1 MYAIF
6 EGDSSQ
12 IKLGVKTLGRIV
24 RKHRGLSLGSY
35 ATRKWLEQRYS
46 SAYMRDPMMDAG
58 IRIDTLET
66 AVHYSNLT
74 QLWQA
79 VREYIKS
86 DGQTL
91 CLTHI
96 SHTYE
101 TGANLYFIFASPML
115 AKDELA
121 QFEKFHR
128 GIVQIFA
135 ANGGTLSHH
144 HGIGRLVSHLLDR
157 QHSPAT
163 LQAWRAVKKTLD
175 PKGIMNP
182 GALIFKK

>member
-6 EGDSSQ
+6 EGDPRQ
-12 IKLGVKTLGRIV
+12 CRLGERALGKIV
-24 RKHRGLSLGSY
+24 RQHGGLSLGSY

-66 AVHYSNLT
+66 SVHYSRLVE
-74 QLWQA
+74 LWQA
-79 VREYIKS
+79 VRAYIKK

-128 GIVQIFA
+128 GIVQVFA

-144 HGIGRLVSHLLDR
+144 HGIGPSGCAPAR
-157 QHSPAT
+157 QAT
-163 LQAWRAVKKTLD
+163 FTPRRCRHGEQ
-175 PKGIMNP
+175 
-182 GALIFKK
+182 